1 MPSPALLLAFALTSL
16 ALVAVPGPSVLFVVG
31 RSLALGRRAG
41 LLTVLG
47 NALGFVPLV
56 AAVALGVGAVVAES
70 VVLLGALRLAG
81 AAYLVLLGVQ
91 AVRHRRD
98 GGTGPDA
105 GAARP
110 RPRPRGA
117 RIVREGFLV
126 GVTNPKTVVFLVA
139 VLPQFVDHGAGSVT
153 AQLVVL
159 GLVFAAAAL
168 LGDSLWALAAG
179 GARDW
184 LGATPRRLAGLRA
197 GGGVMMVGLGVAT
210 ATSGHR
216 A

>member
-105 GAARP
+105 GAAASAP
-110 RPRPRGA
+110 RAGA

-126 GVTNPKTVVFLVA
+126 GVTNPKTVVSLVA